1 MKRMIA
7 IIFVSLLPLAC
18 DHTESLLQNLS
29 VMVNPHER
37 WQSLRLSNYSI
48 EQEHLCFC
56 RAPHWYKVIV
66 KNRRVSEVLGLNG
79 EKLTLTSEI
88 MSVEQIFDWIEKL
101 RAQHPEKLEV
111 NYNPEH
117 GYPERIL
124 FGYSANTANGEFTLA
139 LRNLKH
145 EP

>member
-1 MKRMIA
+1 
-7 IIFVSLLPLAC
+7 
-18 DHTESLLQNLS
+18 
-29 VMVNPHER
+29 
-37 WQSLRLSNYSI
+37 
-48 EQEHLCFC
+48 
-56 RAPHWYKVIV
+56 
-66 KNRRVSEVLGLNG
+66 
-79 EKLTLTSEI
+79 